1 MPPSNEVL
9 DLRDLIGMSRTE
21 FAAILGVD
29 NRTVSR
35 WEDGSSEP
43 SGTARAVLSAFREV
57 LTRRH
62 PDDAQIV
69 RETLR
74 SSANVGGLGYLLV
87 HLLDAWTNA
96 CATHPAPAPDPSPDL
111 SSMAEAL
118 QAVRAERDTL
128 ERTLTAERAGL
139 TEEIREM
146 QKLLG
151 ITRKTT

>member
-1 MPPSNEVL
+1 MTTPNEVL
-9 DLRDLIGMSRTE
+9 DLRERLGMSRAE

-35 WEDGSSEP
+35 WEDSSSEP
-43 SGTARAVLSAFREV
+43 SGTARAVLSAFHEV

-69 RETLR
+69 RETLQ
-74 SSANVGGLGYLLV
+74 SAAGVGGLGYLLV
-87 HLLDAWTNA
+87 YLLDAWTNA
-96 CATHPAPAPDPSPDL
+96 RAPAPTPTVDPADAASDL
-111 SSMAEAL
+111 RVA
-118 QAVRAERDTL
+118 RAERDALAATL
-128 ERTLTAERAGL
+128 AAERTGLAG
-139 TEEIREM
+139 EVREL

>member
-1 MPPSNEVL
+1 
-9 DLRDLIGMSRTE
+9 MSRVE

-29 NRTVSR
+29 NRTVCR

-74 SSANVGGLGYLLV
+74 SSANVGGLGYLVV
-87 HLLDAWTNA
+87 HLLDAWANA
-96 CATHPAPAPDPSPDL
+96 CATHPTPTPDL

-118 QAVRAERDTL
+118 QAVRTERDTL
-128 ERTLTAERAGL
+128 ERTLAAERTGL